1 MSNVAALKSVRCES
15 NVLSKNTA
23 EKKNRDDHRS
33 REFNKS
39 IIPLVLVRHEV
50 VITASDPTRA
60 LDVILT
66 LALI

>member
-1 MSNVAALKSVRCES
+1 MLQ
-15 NVLSKNTA
+15 LSKVFAANQTFCLKIRP
-23 EKKNRDDHRS
+23 KKKTHSDDHRS
-33 REFNKS
+33 REFKKS

-50 VITASDPTRA
+50 VITASDPMRA